1 MQDTIYKMMNL
12 VPVAWNER
20 IQFECH
26 HCGACCR
33 NIKESVPLES
43 LDVYRIAK
51 LLKEQNNVFDSID
64 AMLFWYA
71 VPIPLNECGYFIYA
85 LKTVGEND
93 ACIFLK
99 DNLCT
104 IQTAKPRAC
113 RTYPLA
119 AEPNGDAS
127 FNYYLSIEKPHH
139 FAGRKFKAC
148 DWMRRYFTQEDQ
160 TFLNTDLS
168 KLSEIA
174 ELLRQIPAVRK
185 PEALLYFLKFKYT
198 DFDLDQPFQKQYENN
213 NKKLIASL
221 EAMIQ

>member
-127 FNYYLSIEKPHH
+127 FNY
-139 FAGRKFKAC
+139 
-148 DWMRRYFTQEDQ
+148 
-160 TFLNTDLS
+160 
-168 KLSEIA
+168 
-174 ELLRQIPAVRK
+174 
-185 PEALLYFLKFKYT
+185 
-198 DFDLDQPFQKQYENN
+198 
-213 NKKLIASL
+213 
-221 EAMIQ
+221 

>member
-1 MQDTIYKMMNL
+1 M
-12 VPVAWNER
+12 
-20 IQFECH
+20 
-26 HCGACCR
+26 ACLG
-33 NIKESVPLES
+33 VG
-43 LDVYRIAK
+43 
-51 LLKEQNNVFDSID
+51 SI
-64 AMLFWYA
+64 
-71 VPIPLNECGYFIYA
+71 
-85 LKTVGEND
+85 
-93 ACIFLK
+93 
-99 DNLCT
+99 
-104 IQTAKPRAC
+104 
-113 RTYPLA
+113 
-119 AEPNGDAS
+119 S

-139 FAGRKFKAC
+139 FAGRKFKVR
-148 DWMRRYFTQEDQ
+148 DWMKRYFTQEDQ